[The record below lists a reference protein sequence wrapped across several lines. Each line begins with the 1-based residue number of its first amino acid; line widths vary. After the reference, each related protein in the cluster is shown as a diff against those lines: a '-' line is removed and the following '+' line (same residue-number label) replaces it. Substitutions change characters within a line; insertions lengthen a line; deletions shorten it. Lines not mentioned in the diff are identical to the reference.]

1 MPHSFCIGNVG
12 YRTRAVT
19 NGGQPRICMPP
30 AKPRQFLLNSSV
42 EPSSPNFLP
51 GTPHFYYTHSIR
63 RRFVSILRITL
74 GKNHIF
80 LSLPEV
86 FCDPKICQECVSGRG
101 SYPGPRW
108 GSSRRSPRILFG
120 CGGDTPSLLSGKLSV
135 GTIKSFAS

>member
-1 MPHSFCIGNVG
+1 
-12 YRTRAVT
+12 
-19 NGGQPRICMPP
+19 MPP

-80 LSLPEV
+80 CLCQKSSVTQKYVKNAFPVGAHTPDPAGGAHDAPPESYLAVEGTPHRCSLENY
-86 FCDPKICQECVSGRG
+86 Q
-101 SYPGPRW
+101 
-108 GSSRRSPRILFG
+108 
-120 CGGDTPSLLSGKLSV
+120 
-135 GTIKSFAS
+135 